1 MKEVKLT
8 IPNEWSDIT
17 IGIYQEYV
25 KIQESK
31 ASEKNKVIRSL
42 ALLCNTSPFV
52 VKKMA
57 YTDLLDIMNII
68 KGMIDTEPKE
78 DDFVKLFTFSDIEF
92 GFVPNLNK
100 LTTGEYIDLESYC
113 KNPIENLHIIMSIL
127 YRKVT
132 NKVNNRYAIEPY
144 NPDEFKEELFK
155 DCPMNIALSSLGF
168 FLTLGER
175 LAMTSLRYLEKQEV
189 KQQRV

>member
-1 MKEVKLT
+1 MKEIKLT
-8 IPNEWSDIT
+8 IPDNWKDIT
-17 IGIYQEYV
+17 IGTYQKYV
-25 KIQESK
+25 KIQEGK
-31 ASEKNKVIRSL
+31 GTDKTKVVKSL
-42 ALLCNTSPFV
+42 ALLCNTSPFI

-68 KGMIDTEPKE
+68 KGMIDTEPKKE
-78 DDFVKLFTFSDIEF
+78 DFVKLFTFSEIEF

-132 NKVNNRYAIEPY
+132 NKVNKRYAIEPY

-175 LAMTSLRYLEKQEV
+175 LAKTSLLYLEKREV

>member
-1 MKEVKLT
+1 MKEVKLS
-8 IPNEWSDIT
+8 IPSEWCDIT
-17 IGIYQEYV
+17 IGTYQEYV

-31 ASEKNKVIRSL
+31 GSEKNKVIRSL
-42 ALLCNTSPFV
+42 ALLCNVSPFII
-52 VKKMA
+52 KKMA
-57 YTDLLDIMNII
+57 YVDLLEIMNII
-68 KGMIDTEPKE
+68 KTMIDAEPKKE
-78 DDFVKLFTFSDIEF
+78 DFKKIFTFSDIEF

-113 KNPIENLHIIMSIL
+113 KNLIENLHIIMSVL
-127 YRKVT
+127 YRKII
-132 NKVNNRYAIEPY
+132 NKVKERYAIEPY

-155 DCPMNIALSSLGF
+155 DCPMDVALSSLGF

-175 LAMTSLRYLEKQEV
+175 LAMISRRYLVQQEM